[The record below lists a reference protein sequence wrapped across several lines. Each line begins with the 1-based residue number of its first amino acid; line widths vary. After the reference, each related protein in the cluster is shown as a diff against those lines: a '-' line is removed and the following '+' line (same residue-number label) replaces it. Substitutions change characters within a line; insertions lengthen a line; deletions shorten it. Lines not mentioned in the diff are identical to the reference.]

1 MAQLSTGDLDAAKSG
16 LGGPMWNKI
25 NSMVQHGVRD
35 LFPAYFA
42 LVMATGI
49 VSIACHLLKMD
60 FLAYP
65 LFYLNQL
72 FYLVLW
78 LLTLARIFR
87 YPSQLWGDLSN
98 HRLGIGFLTLV
109 AGTNVLGS
117 QFVILKSNQT
127 VAFFLWTLGLAL
139 WLFLIYAL
147 FTVLTVKEEKPPL
160 ESGINGAW
168 MLFVVSTQSI
178 VVLGMLLVSRFS
190 PWEEMFTYAML
201 SFYLLGCMFYILI
214 ISLIVYR
221 FMFFKIGPDEMTPPY
236 WINMGAVAITTL
248 AGANILLK
256 GTVPFLTDLS
266 AFIKGFTIFFWASGT
281 WWIPLL
287 FILGAWRHIYRRY
300 PLTYHPA
307 YWGLVFPLGM
317 YTVAT
322 FQLAKAMKLDFL
334 LLIPKYFIYLA
345 LIAWAITIFGLAYNL
360 FSTFLKTG
368 AIEQPAQEISTD
380 AKKI

>member
-1 MAQLSTGDLDAAKSG
+1 
-16 LGGPMWNKI
+16 MWNKLTI
-25 NSMVQHGVRD
+25 MVQSGIRD

-60 FLAYP
+60 FLAFP
-65 LFYLNQL
+65 LFTLNQL
-72 FYLVLW
+72 FYIVLW

-87 YPSQLWGDLSN
+87 HPSRLLSDLSN
-98 HRLGIGFLTLV
+98 HRLGTGFLTIV

-117 QFVILKSNQT
+117 QYVILKSNQT
-127 VAFFLWTLGLAL
+127 TALVLWTLGLAL

-147 FTVLTVKEEKPPL
+147 FTVMTVKEEKPPL

-178 VVLGMLLVSRFS
+178 VVLGMLLVSRFA

-201 SFYLLGCMFYILI
+201 SLYLLGCMFYILI
-214 ISLIVYR
+214 ISLILYR
-221 FMFFKIGPDEMTPPY
+221 FMFFKIAPDEMTPPY

-248 AGANILLK
+248 AGANLLLK
-256 GTVPFLTDLS
+256 GTAPFLSDLS
-266 AFIKGFTIFFWASGT
+266 PFIKGFTVFFWASGT

-287 FILGAWRHIYRRY
+287 FLLGVWRHIYKRY

-307 YWGLVFPLGM
+307 YWGLVFPMGM

-322 FQLAKAMKLDFL
+322 FRLAQVMKLDFL
-334 LLIPKYFIYLA
+334 LLIPKFFIYLA
-345 LIAWAITIFGLAYNL
+345 LIAWFATIFGLAYQL
-360 FSTFLKTG
+360 ITTFLKTNV
-368 AIEQPAQEISTD
+368 IEQMDQKISATR
-380 AKKI
+380 

>member
-1 MAQLSTGDLDAAKSG
+1 
-16 LGGPMWNKI
+16 MWNKTT
-25 NSMVQHGVRD
+25 SMIQNGIRD

-49 VSIACHLLKMD
+49 ISIACHLLKMD
-60 FLAYP
+60 FLAFP
-65 LFYLNQL
+65 LFYLNQF
-72 FYLVLW
+72 FYIILW
-78 LLTLARIFR
+78 LLTLARIIR
-87 YPSQLWGDLSN
+87 HPARLLSDLSN
-98 HRLGIGFLTLV
+98 HRLGTGFLTIV

-127 VAFFLWTLGLAL
+127 VALILWILGLVL

-147 FTVLTVKEEKPPL
+147 FTVMTVKEEKPPL

-168 MLFVVSTQSI
+168 MLLIVSTQSI
-178 VVLGMLLVSRFS
+178 VVLGMLLVSSFA

-201 SFYLLGCMFYILI
+201 GFYLLGCMFYILI
-214 ISLIVYR
+214 ISLILYR

-256 GTVPFLTDLS
+256 GNAPFLSDLIP
-266 AFIKGFTIFFWASGT
+266 FIKGFTIFFWASGT

-287 FILGAWRHIYRRY
+287 FLLGAWRHIYKRY

-307 YWGLVFPLGM
+307 YWGLVFPMGM
-317 YTVAT
+317 YTVCT
-322 FQLAKAMKLDFL
+322 FRLAQAMKLDFL
-334 LLIPKYFIYLA
+334 LFIPKFFIYIA
-345 LIAWAITIFGLAYNL
+345 LIAWFATLFGLIHQL
-360 FSTFLKTG
+360 ITTVLKTG
-368 AIEQPAQEISTD
+368 TVGQTNKKISTD
-380 AKKI
+380 VGKV

>member
-1 MAQLSTGDLDAAKSG
+1 
-16 LGGPMWNKI
+16 
-25 NSMVQHGVRD
+25 
-35 LFPAYFA
+35 
-42 LVMATGI
+42 MATGI

-65 LFYLNQL
+65 LFYLNGL

-87 YPSQLWGDLSN
+87 YPSQLWADLSN
-98 HRLGIGFLTLV
+98 HRLSIGFLTLV

-127 VAFFLWTLGLAL
+127 VAFFLWVLGLAL

-201 SFYLLGCMFYILI
+201 SFYLLGCMLYILI

-266 AFIKGFTIFFWASGT
+266 GFIKGFTIFFWASGT

-345 LIAWAITIFGLAYNL
+345 LIAWAITIFGLVYNL
-360 FSTFLKTG
+360 FRTFLKTG
-368 AIEQPAQEISTD
+368 TIERPAQEISTD